1 MAPGRDGLDGP
12 LLAGQALWDI
22 LGLPA
27 CPVPGGTL
35 TRRGQRPT
43 HWKEIPMKK
52 PLENRRGW
60 RWLLL
65 LALCVGIA
73 GAIFFLPHPVVQNV
87 AETSIQGLQ
96 YQPQYGQEDGTLD
109 PPTTLTDYDQAAVLA
124 CLSRYQE
131 QRTLEKA
138 DGQEEDAGRFTMVLD
153 VNGETKQLVL
163 GEECYSYGAD
173 GWKYRIQ
180 NGNRLQQDLGKLLNL
195 PVSA

>member
-1 MAPGRDGLDGP
+1 MSPGRDGLDGP

-35 TRRGQRPT
+35 IRRGQRPT

-65 LALCVGIA
+65 LALCVGIV

-87 AETSIQGLQ
+87 AETSCSTS
-96 YQPQYGQEDGTLD
+96 PST
-109 PPTTLTDYDQAAVLA
+109 A
-124 CLSRYQE
+124 R
-131 QRTLEKA
+131 RT
-138 DGQEEDAGRFTMVLD
+138 GRWT
-153 VNGETKQLVL
+153 
-163 GEECYSYGAD
+163 
-173 GWKYRIQ
+173 
-180 NGNRLQQDLGKLLNL
+180 RLR
-195 PVSA
+195 P

>member
-1 MAPGRDGLDGP
+1 MSPGRDGLDGP

-65 LALCVGIA
+65 LALCVGIV

-87 AETSIQGLQ
+87 EETSIQGCSTS
-96 YQPQYGQEDGTLD
+96 PST
-109 PPTTLTDYDQAAVLA
+109 A
-124 CLSRYQE
+124 R
-131 QRTLEKA
+131 RT
-138 DGQEEDAGRFTMVLD
+138 GRWT
-153 VNGETKQLVL
+153 
-163 GEECYSYGAD
+163 
-173 GWKYRIQ
+173 
-180 NGNRLQQDLGKLLNL
+180 RLR
-195 PVSA
+195 P